1 MRRVSTVAC
10 VQWPGASRPQAARKT
25 TDWDEAGAWEELGT
39 QRADLSAPQTPDL
52 KIQWCGG

>member
-25 TDWDEAGAWEELGT
+25 TDWDEAAAWEELGT
-39 QRADLSAPQTPDL
+39 QRTDLFAPQTPDL